1 MYGCAACGNRVIC
14 RIGASIINP
23 GRVWASIINPAR
35 AALARLRRRRC
46 SDTRRFPTDE
56 GHRRRGRCRATG
68 GAAGPG
74 PGLFPGLLCRGVFPE
89 ALSRGLAAAEGAA
102 RPQRDTSTM
111 SRGGAADGGRQL
123 FVKPFQDELQEAILD
138 YATSKETDEY
148 SDDFESDEDG
158 MLNGIRKELAESN
171 SDSTSTEKSVAGSP
185 LLNDDASQKAV
196 DSENEAADDLNLSC
210 HEKRLQQIMVLEG
223 ENIQNDRKDGE
234 EGCLEGQHE
243 DNNRKYNEEHSAAE
257 DVLHDNSESDDL
269 PINELH
275 KKEDQEENQPK
286 AKPRMHKKG
295 KASASDQDQKTVST
309 SDLKLEDRGRK
320 SSSVTE
326 QMRTTVYEKTK
337 ELEQPTADSS
347 DGMMKI
353 VEGQIVT
360 DTMQEVS
367 VNDQSEHGKAKNM
380 SKSSVKKLSET
391 KERVLQNPNAS
402 LSDRSTSFVHL
413 KKKGKAVPSTSPVS
427 SQYLGSLKALE
438 DKCMLK
444 KSPELNKVDDLRAA
458 VFQNWLEKKKLLLLE
473 LKRIE
478 KEKAE
483 ILRNNT
489 EKKEALK
496 REESIACFE
505 AWKKK
510 KEKEAKKLSEKK
522 KLGELEEKTP
532 AEQNKEKT
540 EAAQAAFKK
549 WKERKVEFLR
559 EQSRKE
565 KQSER
570 MRKKI
575 EEDLVAEKR
584 RVSVSAIEKWNKKKE
599 EYIKK
604 KKVEK
609 FLERRKRQMQ
619 QAKKEEKS
627 EKAMEEYERWL
638 ENKIR
643 REHLEKIQKKFQA
656 VHGNEM
662 SPPWRPPGKV
672 TYSSNY

>member
-1 MYGCAACGNRVIC
+1 
-14 RIGASIINP
+14 
-23 GRVWASIINPAR
+23 
-35 AALARLRRRRC
+35 
-46 SDTRRFPTDE
+46 
-56 GHRRRGRCRATG
+56 
-68 GAAGPG
+68 
-74 PGLFPGLLCRGVFPE
+74 
-89 ALSRGLAAAEGAA
+89 
-102 RPQRDTSTM
+102 M

-158 MLNGIRKELAESN
+158 MLNGIRNELAESN

-196 DSENEAADDLNLSC
+196 DSENEGADDLNLSF

-234 EGCLEGQHE
+234 EGCLEGQNE
-243 DNNRKYNEEHSAAE
+243 DNRKHNEEHSAAE
-257 DVLHDNSESDDL
+257 DVLRDNSESDDL
-269 PINELH
+269 SINELH
-275 KKEDQEENQPK
+275 KKENQEENQSK

-295 KASASDQDQKTVST
+295 KASASDRDQKTVST
-309 SDLKLEDRGRK
+309 NDLKLGDSGRK

-353 VEGQIVT
+353 VEGQIIT
-360 DTMQEVS
+360 DTIQEVS

-391 KERVLQNPNAS
+391 KERVLQNPKAS

-413 KKKGKAVPSTSPVS
+413 KKKGKAVPSTS
-427 SQYLGSLKALE
+427 SQYLGSLKVLE

-444 KSPELNKVDDLRAA
+444 KSPELSKVDNLRAA
-458 VFQNWLEKKKLLLLE
+458 VFQNWLEKKKLILLE
-473 LKRIE
+473 LKRTE

-483 ILRNNT
+483 ILRSNT

-549 WKERKVEFLR
+549 WKERKVEFLK

-584 RVSVSAIEKWNKKKE
+584 RVSVSAVEKWNKKKE
-599 EYIKK
+599 EYINKK
-604 KKVEK
+604 KIEK

-643 REHLEKIQKKFQA
+643 REQLEKIQKKFQA

>member
-1 MYGCAACGNRVIC
+1 
-14 RIGASIINP
+14 
-23 GRVWASIINPAR
+23 
-35 AALARLRRRRC
+35 
-46 SDTRRFPTDE
+46 
-56 GHRRRGRCRATG
+56 
-68 GAAGPG
+68 
-74 PGLFPGLLCRGVFPE
+74 
-89 ALSRGLAAAEGAA
+89 
-102 RPQRDTSTM
+102 
-111 SRGGAADGGRQL
+111 
-123 FVKPFQDELQEAILD
+123 
-138 YATSKETDEY
+138 
-148 SDDFESDEDG
+148 
-158 MLNGIRKELAESN
+158 
-171 SDSTSTEKSVAGSP
+171 P
-185 LLNDDASQKAV
+185 L
-196 DSENEAADDLNLSC
+196 
-210 HEKRLQQIMVLEG
+210 
-223 ENIQNDRKDGE
+223 
-234 EGCLEGQHE
+234 
-243 DNNRKYNEEHSAAE
+243 
-257 DVLHDNSESDDL
+257 
-269 PINELH
+269 
-275 KKEDQEENQPK
+275 
-286 AKPRMHKKG
+286 
-295 KASASDQDQKTVST
+295 DQDQKTVST

-380 SKSSVKKLSET
+380 SKSSVK
-391 KERVLQNPNAS
+391 VLLIHS
-402 LSDRSTSFVHL
+402 LPLLEQCPRGTMEGF
-413 KKKGKAVPSTSPVS
+413 KKGKAVPSTSPVS

-540 EAAQAAFKK
+540 EAAQAY
-549 WKERKVEFLR
+549 
-559 EQSRKE
+559 
-565 KQSER
+565 
-570 MRKKI
+570 
-575 EEDLVAEKR
+575 LVR
-584 RVSVSAIEKWNKKKE
+584 YMMTPCSSLSLCRNKKKE